1 MATIGNVVLAM
12 LDQASEVPYATAHAM
27 TTGQTICRELARCN
41 GGPGLT
47 ADELAER
54 LGCPRAV
61 IRQEMA
67 GLVLRQKVCT
77 IDRAGRY
84 KVGVPPVSLFEVS

>member
-1 MATIGNVVLAM
+1 
-12 LDQASEVPYATAHAM
+12 M
-27 TTGQTICRELARCN
+27 TTGQAICRLLAERN

-47 ADELAER
+47 ADELVER

-61 IRQEMA
+61 IRQEMS

-84 KVGVPPVSLFEVS
+84 KVGAPPVSLFEVS

>member
-1 MATIGNVVLAM
+1 MVG
-12 LDQASEVPYATAHAM
+12 M
-27 TTGQTICRELARCN
+27 TTGQTICRTLAQCN

-47 ADELAER
+47 ADELADR
-54 LGCPRAV
+54 LGCSRAV

-77 IDRAGRY
+77 IDKQGRY
-84 KVGVPPVSLFEVS
+84 KVGPPSRSLFVVG

>member
-1 MATIGNVVLAM
+1 
-12 LDQASEVPYATAHAM
+12 M
-27 TTGQTICRELARCN
+27 TTGQTICRALAATN

-47 ADELAER
+47 ADELADR
-54 LGCPRAV
+54 LGCPCAV

-67 GLVLRQKVCT
+67 GFVLRQKVCT

-84 KVGVPPVSLFEVS
+84 KVGAPPKSLFEVS